1 MPPRTQSLAEADR
14 HVVWIR
20 LQLGRELRLA
30 RHTTGATQQ
39 QVAVRLGWS
48 KSKVSRIERGLSP
61 GVSVADLTR
70 LAAVVG
76 LRPSV
81 KFFPT
86 GRPLRDSGQIELLAA
101 LNLRMHSSWHSLHEV
116 PMPKPGDLRAAD
128 QLSTIPGC
136 RVMVEAYRRFS
147 DYQAQTRSARLKQQE
162 IGAERLVILLEDT
175 RTNRDAL
182 SAGGSEVR
190 RSFPV
195 PPRAML
201 AALGAGRD
209 PGGDGIILLRR
220 AASMPGVSPG
230 ATNVERSAAPTP
242 SVLPGATLTVRA
254 AVPSELVA
262 HGATRTAEP
271 M

>member
-1 MPPRTQSLAEADR
+1 
-14 HVVWIR
+14 
-20 LQLGRELRLA
+20 
-30 RHTTGATQQ
+30 
-39 QVAVRLGWS
+39 
-48 KSKVSRIERGLSP
+48 
-61 GVSVADLTR
+61 
-70 LAAVVG
+70 
-76 LRPSV
+76 
-81 KFFPT
+81 
-86 GRPLRDSGQIELLAA
+86 
-101 LNLRMHSSWHSLHEV
+101 
-116 PMPKPGDLRAAD
+116 MPKPGDLRAAD
-128 QLSTIPGC
+128 QVSTIPGC

-162 IGAERLVILLEDT
+162 IGAERLLILLEDT

-220 AASMPGVSPG
+220 AASMPGVSAGVSPG
-230 ATNVERSAAPTP
+230 VTKVERTAVPTP
-242 SVLPGATLTVRA
+242 SVPPRATLAVRA
-254 AVPSELVA
+254 AVSSELVA
-262 HGATRTAEP
+262 PSATRTAEP